1 MKTIYREKR
10 YYCGEYLD
18 VYIFPT
24 YRQSNGR
31 RSRSEPTT
39 AAQKKLNQR
48 HREEKLV
55 RLLHAN
61 FTPDDLEI
69 HLTYTVQPESEE
81 EAARNARNYIRRIQR
96 MRKKAGLPP
105 LKYIVVT
112 ERGGK
117 TGRYHHHIT
126 ISGGLD
132 RDAVE
137 AAWGLGYANSR
148 RLQFTETGLAG
159 LGHYIVKKPVGK
171 KAWNASKNLIDP
183 DPKTRD
189 GRISGRRAEE
199 LARDTTNNAE
209 YEKLYPGY
217 FLAEAGAFHNDV
229 NGGRYIVARFY
240 RRDGK
245 FIKPQRKT
253 KTNWR
258 RKE

>member
-31 RSRSEPTT
+31 RSRSKPTT
-39 AAQKKLNQR
+39 DAQKKLNQR

-105 LKYIVVT
+105 LKYIVKSI
-112 ERGGK
+112 R
-117 TGRYHHHIT
+117 
-126 ISGGLD
+126 
-132 RDAVE
+132 
-137 AAWGLGYANSR
+137 
-148 RLQFTETGLAG
+148 
-159 LGHYIVKKPVGK
+159 
-171 KAWNASKNLIDP
+171 
-183 DPKTRD
+183 
-189 GRISGRRAEE
+189 
-199 LARDTTNNAE
+199 
-209 YEKLYPGY
+209 
-217 FLAEAGAFHNDV
+217 
-229 NGGRYIVARFY
+229 
-240 RRDGK
+240 
-245 FIKPQRKT
+245 
-253 KTNWR
+253 
-258 RKE
+258 

>member
-31 RSRSEPTT
+31 RSRSKPTT

-105 LKYIVVT
+105 LKYIVI
-112 ERGGK
+112 RIRIM
-117 TGRYHHHIT
+117 TGFFA
-126 ISGGLD
+126 D
-132 RDAVE
+132 
-137 AAWGLGYANSR
+137 
-148 RLQFTETGLAG
+148 F
-159 LGHYIVKKPVGK
+159 
-171 KAWNASKNLIDP
+171 
-183 DPKTRD
+183 
-189 GRISGRRAEE
+189 GRRSVTRFKPTSPPSRADS
-199 LARDTTNNAE
+199 AAPSNVINTKMATTSSSV
-209 YEKLYPGY
+209 K
-217 FLAEAGAFHNDV
+217 DQ
-229 NGGRYIVARFY
+229 
-240 RRDGK
+240 D
-245 FIKPQRKT
+245 
-253 KTNWR
+253 W
-258 RKE
+258 

>member
-31 RSRSEPTT
+31 RSRSKPTT

-117 TGRYHHHIT
+117 TGRYHHQ
-126 ISGGLD
+126 D
-132 RDAVE
+132 VYKRQD
-137 AAWGLGYANSR
+137 
-148 RLQFTETGLAG
+148 
-159 LGHYIVKKPVGK
+159 YILP
-171 KAWNASKNLIDP
+171 
-183 DPKTRD
+183 
-189 GRISGRRAEE
+189 
-199 LARDTTNNAE
+199 
-209 YEKLYPGY
+209 
-217 FLAEAGAFHNDV
+217 AEAVFFSTKAYND
-229 NGGRYIVARFY
+229 NIVAVIGNHIFCS
-240 RRDGK
+240 
-245 FIKPQRKT
+245 IEEVTQ
-253 KTNWR
+253 
-258 RKE
+258 

>member
-10 YYCGEYLD
+10 YYCGEDLD

-31 RSRSEPTT
+31 RSRSKPTT

-105 LKYIVVT
+105 LKYIGM
-112 ERGGK
+112 RIK
-117 TGRYHHHIT
+117 TIIH
-126 ISGGLD
+126 
-132 RDAVE
+132 
-137 AAWGLGYANSR
+137 
-148 RLQFTETGLAG
+148 F
-159 LGHYIVKKPVGK
+159 
-171 KAWNASKNLIDP
+171 
-183 DPKTRD
+183 
-189 GRISGRRAEE
+189 
-199 LARDTTNNAE
+199 
-209 YEKLYPGY
+209 
-217 FLAEAGAFHNDV
+217 
-229 NGGRYIVARFY
+229 
-240 RRDGK
+240 
-245 FIKPQRKT
+245 
-253 KTNWR
+253 
-258 RKE
+258 